1 MIKHLTR
8 LNIKC
13 IFRYKM
19 LMCRAVLMLLFL
31 FWSCITT
38 ARAQNLSLIRDE
50 EIERA
55 IAFYLTPL
63 FEKAGLDVHNMSIH
77 LVKDDSI
84 NAFAAR
90 GLHVFIHTGLLL
102 KADNAQ
108 EVIAVLAHETGHIA
122 GGHIVR
128 LYENMRIAQR
138 SMLLSMILGAVAAA
152 AGGGADAA
160 VGAMLGGVNSSQS
173 IFAAY
178 RRSEEN
184 AADQVAVSLL
194 QKTGHDFSGFETIMR
209 KLQDQEKYQLT
220 DDFVLW
226 RSHPAVK
233 ERLSFILDQ
242 QKQKKVTFSVNRK
255 RVAFENALFE
265 RIRAK
270 LFGFLYPS
278 EKTMQRY
285 PLTDTSLPA
294 RYARAVATYKDGQ
307 FKKALEQVDRLIKD
321 YPDDPYFYELKG
333 QILFETGQAAQAVLP
348 YQKALE
354 LLQDSILI
362 RIGLIQAQIAK
373 DDQASL
379 IEARKLLSGFTLA
392 MKNEIPLVWRLQAI
406 VDGRSGDQGLAAYAL
421 AEYNLLSGNKKEAEM
436 FARRAIKLLPESSPA
451 QLRAEDILYGL
462 RPSASKKID
471 VK

>member
-1 MIKHLTR
+1 
-8 LNIKC
+8 
-13 IFRYKM
+13 
-19 LMCRAVLMLLFL
+19 
-31 FWSCITT
+31 
-38 ARAQNLSLIRDE
+38 
-50 EIERA
+50 
-55 IAFYLTPL
+55 
-63 FEKAGLDVHNMSIH
+63 
-77 LVKDDSI
+77 
-84 NAFAAR
+84 
-90 GLHVFIHTGLLL
+90 
-102 KADNAQ
+102 
-108 EVIAVLAHETGHIA
+108 
-122 GGHIVR
+122 
-128 LYENMRIAQR
+128 
-138 SMLLSMILGAVAAA
+138 
-152 AGGGADAA
+152 
-160 VGAMLGGVNSSQS
+160 
-173 IFAAY
+173 
-178 RRSEEN
+178 
-184 AADQVAVSLL
+184 
-194 QKTGHDFSGFETIMR
+194 
-209 KLQDQEKYQLT
+209 
-220 DDFVLW
+220 
-226 RSHPAVK
+226 
-233 ERLSFILDQ
+233 
-242 QKQKKVTFSVNRK
+242 
-255 RVAFENALFE
+255 
-265 RIRAK
+265 
-270 LFGFLYPS
+270 
-278 EKTMQRY
+278 MQRY